1 MWVEKRPSEHR
12 LVPRHACLQM
22 CLCNRS
28 PQSKGAQV
36 VVDELRHGVVSKSA
50 LVRPRA
56 HGAEGGGP
64 MAALQRLGVE
74 KMCGEDKR
82 LWLEN
87 ARLLSITGTCRLSMP
102 SVMSGLRCW
111 ISFVGKLLLQL
122 CIWLHACWFSC
133 TDSFKQGEK
142 LYFPPDVQMLQAW
155 AQLFR
160 HEGTFANYLGYV
172 RTGCMLADADC
183 APLDDPAV
191 RRARGSIKKSQ
202 QFVPRER
209 MWIRREIVEKLMLWS
224 LAHTSYAKFAKLW
237 LFTYAFLLR
246 LPSEALPA
254 VAGKGDHQS
263 SVFMEGDTIVLVLKR
278 RKNKPGGSRLVRTCW
293 CSESKVRFCAWL
305 RTHVFVLHGCMS
317 GNMSSAPAWR
327 NVARE

>member
-1 MWVEKRPSEHR
+1 MSKHT
-12 LVPRHACLQM
+12 CLQL

-28 PQSKGAQV
+28 PQSKCARV
-36 VVDELRHGVVSKSA
+36 VVDELLHGVVSKSA

-56 HGAEGGGP
+56 QGAEGGGP
-64 MAALQRLGVE
+64 MAALKRLEVE
-74 KMCGEDKR
+74 KMCGDDKR

-87 ARLLSITGTCRLSMP
+87 ARLLSIMGTCRLSMP

-111 ISFVGKLLLQL
+111 ISFVGKLLFQL

-172 RTGCMLADADC
+172 RTGCMLANADC
-183 APLDDPAV
+183 AALDDPAV

-209 MWIRREIVEKLMLWS
+209 MWIRREVVEKLMLWC
-224 LAHTSYAKFAKLW
+224 LTHTSFAKFAKLW

-263 SVFMEGDTIVLVLKR
+263 SVFLEGDTIVLVLKR

-293 CSESKVRFCAWL
+293 CSESKVRFCAFL
-305 RTHVFVLHGCMS
+305 QVRFFVLHGCMS
-317 GNMSSAPAWR
+317 GNLSSAPAR
-327 NVARE
+327 TTVARV